1 MQPVVRPAPILGHF
15 LACSSF
21 FGGLRSFGFRVQ
33 GLASF
38 LLVAFDIAVVA
49 SRLKLVRL
57 TATRETK
64 RERERASW
72 SSPWRPGPNTQ
83 KSNLAINREGPHK
96 IKRVSPPE
104 ACYPHDC
111 YNRLEAQEAPKPKPR
126 CQAPGKARTTRAQ
139 IRNRKP
145 QEETQGQKAEM
156 WIQNRKRARKHK
168 RERERERG
176 RNPQIET

>member
-64 RERERASW
+64 RERESERAGAHHGDLAQTHR
-72 SSPWRPGPNTQ
+72 SPTLQSTGKALT
-83 KSNLAINREGPHK
+83 KSNE
-96 IKRVSPPE
+96 
-104 ACYPHDC
+104 
-111 YNRLEAQEAPKPKPR
+111 
-126 CQAPGKARTTRAQ
+126 
-139 IRNRKP
+139 
-145 QEETQGQKAEM
+145 
-156 WIQNRKRARKHK
+156 
-168 RERERERG
+168 
-176 RNPQIET
+176 

>member
-64 RERERASW
+64 RERERASELELTMETW
-72 SSPWRPGPNTQ
+72 PKHTEVQPCNQQGRPSQNQT
-83 KSNLAINREGPHK
+83 S
-96 IKRVSPPE
+96 
-104 ACYPHDC
+104 
-111 YNRLEAQEAPKPKPR
+111 KP
-126 CQAPGKARTTRAQ
+126 T
-139 IRNRKP
+139 
-145 QEETQGQKAEM
+145 
-156 WIQNRKRARKHK
+156 
-168 RERERERG
+168 
-176 RNPQIET
+176 